1 MLSAAMAGVVI
12 NGAVFSRKRDP
23 TARDSRSHVR
33 DSAVRRGHTREGERA
48 RRKIRVYR
56 MAETGTAVALAV
68 RERCASRDQS
78 GPRCARTECSMPEAP
93 TNAAFW
99 GERSREMSRRAEG
112 RRSGKP
118 PAMHVATVNLR
129 VKDDKR
135 SEALSA
141 IDGFIRRM
149 HTWPGCLTCRLMADA
164 GDSQLL
170 TLVSEWDSREA
181 LDGFIS
187 SREFLIL
194 QGMRMVLRDDPQV
207 ILDEILLRSRMSLG
221 ARSR

>member
-1 MLSAAMAGVVI
+1 
-12 NGAVFSRKRDP
+12 
-23 TARDSRSHVR
+23 
-33 DSAVRRGHTREGERA
+33 
-48 RRKIRVYR
+48 
-56 MAETGTAVALAV
+56 
-68 RERCASRDQS
+68 
-78 GPRCARTECSMPEAP
+78 
-93 TNAAFW
+93 
-99 GERSREMSRRAEG
+99 
-112 RRSGKP
+112 
-118 PAMHVATVNLR
+118 MHVATVNLR

-164 GDSQLL
+164 SDSQLL
-170 TLVSEWDSREA
+170 TLVPEWDSREA

>member
-1 MLSAAMAGVVI
+1 
-12 NGAVFSRKRDP
+12 
-23 TARDSRSHVR
+23 
-33 DSAVRRGHTREGERA
+33 
-48 RRKIRVYR
+48 
-56 MAETGTAVALAV
+56 
-68 RERCASRDQS
+68 
-78 GPRCARTECSMPEAP
+78 
-93 TNAAFW
+93 
-99 GERSREMSRRAEG
+99 MSRRADG
-112 RRSGKP
+112 WRSGR
-118 PAMHVATVNLR
+118 PASMHVATVNLR

-149 HTWPGCLTCRLMADA
+149 HAWPGCLTCRLMTDA

-187 SREFLIL
+187 SREFTIL

>member
-1 MLSAAMAGVVI
+1 M
-12 NGAVFSRKRDP
+12 
-23 TARDSRSHVR
+23 
-33 DSAVRRGHTREGERA
+33 
-48 RRKIRVYR
+48 
-56 MAETGTAVALAV
+56 
-68 RERCASRDQS
+68 
-78 GPRCARTECSMPEAP
+78 
-93 TNAAFW
+93 
-99 GERSREMSRRAEG
+99 
-112 RRSGKP
+112 P
-118 PAMHVATVNLR
+118 PAMHVATVNMR

-141 IDGFIRRM
+141 IDGFIRRV
-149 HTWPGCLTCRLMADA
+149 HTCPGCLTCRLMADA

-181 LDGFIS
+181 LDGFLS
-187 SREFLIL
+187 SREFVIL